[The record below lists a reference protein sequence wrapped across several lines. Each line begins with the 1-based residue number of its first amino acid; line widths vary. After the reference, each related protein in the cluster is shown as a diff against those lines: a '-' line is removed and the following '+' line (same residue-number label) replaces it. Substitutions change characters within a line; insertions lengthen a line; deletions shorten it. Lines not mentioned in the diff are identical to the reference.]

1 MDMRRRPNSN
11 SSTSSTACL
20 SEIWESERASSSSPP
35 SSSESYDVMFS
46 DAQSFT
52 DLLMLLILAFGL
64 VASVVLSPM
73 IGRVLGSTDQEERTS
88 SSSLLDGGGTAAK
101 ELRQS
106 QLAYYVSNRE
116 TGT

>member
-11 SSTSSTACL
+11 SSTASTACL

-73 IGRVLGSTDQEERTS
+73 IGRVLGSTDQERT